1 MRKIIKIISTFLL
14 TILTP
19 FNINAIKIPDLS
31 EKDFLNSMFL
41 RSEFFENW
49 SDTNFFVNPTLKTS
63 KPLKYQENWYL
74 DFLKD
79 SYSTGVVYN
88 KPSDVFLDLYKNW
101 EKYANQYQISGFH
114 NIDKINFLKNL
125 TNFIYTFV
133 QNHNM
138 SDVSQKLTTNVKDLS
153 LVNLDLEKL
162 KISKIIS
169 VQENKWQKVYSGK
182 GYKTFL
188 LSNYKGNNKRWLK
201 IWKDSNGWFSAVS
214 DEEVNTVYSDEDA
227 ILFVWTGDTL
237 PNFPKFNRENGEIT
251 DWNESIK
258 N

>member
-79 SYSTGVVYN
+79 SYSTGISYD
-88 KPSDVFLDLYKNW
+88 KPADAFLDLYKNW
-101 EKYANQYQISGFH
+101 EKYANQFQITGFY

-133 QNHNM
+133 QNQNM
-138 SDVSQKLTTNVKDLS
+138 TSEFQKLQSNIKDL
-153 LVNLDLEKL
+153 NLINL
-162 KISKIIS
+162 KK
-169 VQENKWQKVYSGK
+169 QGKWE
-182 GYKTFL
+182 
-188 LSNYKGNNKRWLK
+188 
-201 IWKDSNGWFSAVS
+201 IVS
-214 DEEVNTVYSDEDA
+214 DKILRKKSGWYFVIKTQYQDSEMPFVEWAEVLSTNFPDFRDIEYNDTSYTQNKYVVYK
-227 ILFVWTGDTL
+227 WTGENQ
-237 PNFPKFNRENGEIT
+237 PNKPKIDVKTGEIT
-251 DWNESIK
+251 DWNENIK
-258 N
+258 